1 MLFSCLFKARVLQ
14 VGNHFSRWTRHGN
27 VRRCIVSDEIHALRQ
42 AIEAGDYTQALWL
55 IDEMDEMSRDDK
67 INKIISYMRVLLI
80 HLIKQAV
87 EKRSTRSWEDS
98 IEESLDSIAAT
109 NKRRNSG
116 GSYLDDEALAIALTE
131 AWPRALRRAS
141 REAFEGIYSAEHLAT
156 QVDREALLETALRQI
171 KERQG
176 TIA

>member
-1 MLFSCLFKARVLQ
+1 
-14 VGNHFSRWTRHGN
+14 
-27 VRRCIVSDEIHALRQ
+27 
-42 AIEAGDYTQALWL
+42 
-55 IDEMDEMSRDDK
+55 MSRDDK

-87 EKRSTRSWEDS
+87 EKRSTRSWDDS
-98 IEESLDSIAAT
+98 IEEALDSIAAT
-109 NKRRNSG
+109 NKRRSSG
-116 GSYLDDEALAIALTE
+116 GYYLDDEALAMALTE

-141 REAFEGIYSAEHLAT
+141 REAFEGIYAAEHLAT

>member
-1 MLFSCLFKARVLQ
+1 
-14 VGNHFSRWTRHGN
+14 
-27 VRRCIVSDEIHALRQ
+27 
-42 AIEAGDYTQALWL
+42 
-55 IDEMDEMSRDDK
+55 MDEMSRDDK

-80 HLIKQAV
+80 HLIKQVV

-98 IEESLDSIAAT
+98 IDESLDSIAAT
-109 NKRRNSG
+109 NKRRSSG
-116 GSYLDDEALAIALTE
+116 GYYLDDEALALALTE
-131 AWPRALRRAS
+131 AWSRALRRAS
-141 REAFEGIYSAEHLAT
+141 REAFEGIYAVDHLAT

>member
-1 MLFSCLFKARVLQ
+1 
-14 VGNHFSRWTRHGN
+14 
-27 VRRCIVSDEIHALRQ
+27 
-42 AIEAGDYTQALWL
+42 
-55 IDEMDEMSRDDK
+55 
-67 INKIISYMRVLLI
+67 MRVLLI

-109 NKRRNSG
+109 NKRRSSG
-116 GSYLDDEALAIALTE
+116 GHYLDDEALVLALTE

-141 REAFEGIYSAEHLAT
+141 REVLEGIYAPEHLAT
-156 QVDREALLETALRQI
+156 QVDRQALLETALRQI

-176 TIA
+176 HIA

>member
-1 MLFSCLFKARVLQ
+1 M
-14 VGNHFSRWTRHGN
+14 
-27 VRRCIVSDEIHALRQ
+27 SDEIHALRQ

-80 HLIKQAV
+80 HRIKQAV

-109 NKRRNSG
+109 NKRRSSG
-116 GSYLDDEALAIALTE
+116 GYYLLSFCKVKTGPAI
-131 AWPRALRRAS
+131 P
-141 REAFEGIYSAEHLAT
+141 G
-156 QVDREALLETALRQI
+156 ET
-171 KERQG
+171 
-176 TIA
+176 

>member
-1 MLFSCLFKARVLQ
+1 MAMILHWMRE
-14 VGNHFSRWTRHGN
+14 GN
-27 VRRCIVSDEIHALRQ
+27 VRRGTVSDELHALRQ

-55 IDEMDEMSRDDK
+55 IDAMDEMSRDDK
-67 INKIISYMRVLLI
+67 INKTISYMRVLLI

-87 EKRSTRSWEDS
+87 EKRSTRSWDDS
-98 IEESLDSIAAT
+98 IEEALDSIAAT
-109 NKRRNSG
+109 NKRRRSG
-116 GSYLDDEALAIALTE
+116 GYYLDDEALALALTE

-141 REAFEGIYSAEHLAT
+141 REAFEGMYSAEHLTT
-156 QVDREALLETALRQI
+156 QVDREEMLETALRQI

>member
-1 MLFSCLFKARVLQ
+1 M
-14 VGNHFSRWTRHGN
+14 
-27 VRRCIVSDEIHALRQ
+27 SDEIHALRQ

-98 IEESLDSIAAT
+98 IEESLTVLRRRTNAAAPAAT
-109 NKRRNSG
+109 NQ
-116 GSYLDDEALAIALTE
+116 
-131 AWPRALRRAS
+131 WC
-141 REAFEGIYSAEHLAT
+141 
-156 QVDREALLETALRQI
+156 
-171 KERQG
+171 
-176 TIA
+176 

>member
-1 MLFSCLFKARVLQ
+1 M
-14 VGNHFSRWTRHGN
+14 
-27 VRRCIVSDEIHALRQ
+27 SDEIHALRQ
-42 AIEAGDYTQALWL
+42 AIAAGDYTQALWL

-98 IEESLDSIAAT
+98 IEEALDSIAAT
-109 NKRRNSG
+109 NKRRSSG
-116 GSYLDDEALAIALTE
+116 GYYLDDEALAIALTE

-141 REAFEGIYSAEHLAT
+141 REVFEGIYSAEHLAT

-171 KERQG
+171 TERQG